1 MEEKKL
7 KLVDTEVTK
16 SFADALN
23 DWRDGVE
30 SMTYNEYMTC
40 LAFFA
45 FEALQDIVSSTGL
58 VVKEMKDRVLED
70 MHAYIQLAGDS
81 ALDALLEELREK
93 KKEEGAAADVADA
106 ENSGEGIAAE
116 EGSAE
121 DAYAEELALI
131 DSSEE
136 GAAPDNV

>member
-23 DWRDGVE
+23 DWRDGIE
-30 SMTYNEYMTC
+30 SMTYNECMTC

-70 MHAYIQLAGDS
+70 MHAYIQLAGDC
-81 ALDALLEELREK
+81 ALNGLLEELREK

>member
-1 MEEKKL
+1 
-7 KLVDTEVTK
+7 
-16 SFADALN
+16 
-23 DWRDGVE
+23 
-30 SMTYNEYMTC
+30 MTC

-45 FEALQDIVSSTGL
+45 FEAVQDIVSSTGL

-81 ALDALLEELREK
+81 ALYALLEELREK
-93 KKEEGAAADVADA
+93 EKEEGAAADVADA

>member
-7 KLVDTEVTK
+7 KLVGTEVTK

-45 FEALQDIVSSTGL
+45 FEAVQDIVSSTGL

-93 KKEEGAAADVADA
+93 ERTLARESPRRRVLRRMLTRR
-106 ENSGEGIAAE
+106 NSR
-116 EGSAE
+116 
-121 DAYAEELALI
+121 
-131 DSSEE
+131 
-136 GAAPDNV
+136 